1 MFTRELTQAGRV
13 RRFTIREAAGEGWE
27 VREEEDSRILNH
39 VRYRD
44 WHRVERA
51 LTRMTRQ
58 VSELEAHGW
67 QRLKTS

>member
-13 RRFTIREAAGEGWE
+13 RRFTIRADAGEGWE
-27 VREEEDSRILNH
+27 VREEEDSRILNQ

-51 LTRMTRQ
+51 LTRITLQ

-67 QRLKTS
+67 RLTTS